1 MAAREG
7 YDFIVK
13 FLVDKGADINM
24 GDCDGVCEVILQQY
38 INILCLDNSDCVS
51 IISYGIVLLL

>member
-7 YDFIVK
+7 YDSIVK
-13 FLVDKGADINM
+13 FLVDEGADINM
-24 GDCDGVCEVILQQY
+24 GDCDGVCEAILQHY